1 MPRQKHTTQEKCLN
15 YLKKV
20 TNAHGGKVTHSFST
34 NTVYFEIN
42 GRKLRLSDH
51 TTAVASDESGMVS
64 IIAPSNDTE
73 QFIIQCH
80 GSNKMSIVDY
90 KRIKE
95 LIRTFAEMPM
105 VFSKTVINGYEFAM
119 KDPPK
124 IDGLNILGIP
134 ANAFTEGQMKLI
146 KGITRKVATEKGF
159 KLNI

>member
-1 MPRQKHTTQEKCLN
+1 MPRRKLTTYEKCEN
-15 YLKKV
+15 YLTRTTIK
-20 TNAHGGKVTHSFST
+20 HGGEVQHSFST
-34 NTVYFEIN
+34 KSIYFEIN

-51 TTAVASDESGMVS
+51 TTTVASDESGMVS

-95 LIRTFAEMPM
+95 FIRTFAEMPM

-119 KDPPK
+119 KEPPK
-124 IDGLNILGIP
+124 TNGMDILGIP
-134 ANAFTEGQMKLI
+134 VKVFTDGQLKLI
-146 KGITRKVATEKGF
+146 KGITRKAATENGLKF
-159 KLNI
+159 NL